1 MADPVSERCAA
12 EMRGLL
18 RFAQGLGRTRKHSL
32 LTPVLRQLWL
42 LSSMKILA
50 AYFRTQADLC
60 REIADALAH
69 QDDPVISKLR
79 DMADEFD
86 HNASALER
94 WLAEEASS
102 EPVRAGTPCLH

>member
-1 MADPVSERCAA
+1 
-12 EMRGLL
+12 
-18 RFAQGLGRTRKHSL
+18 
-32 LTPVLRQLWL
+32 
-42 LSSMKILA
+42 MKILA

-94 WLAEEASS
+94 WLAE
-102 EPVRAGTPCLH
+102 